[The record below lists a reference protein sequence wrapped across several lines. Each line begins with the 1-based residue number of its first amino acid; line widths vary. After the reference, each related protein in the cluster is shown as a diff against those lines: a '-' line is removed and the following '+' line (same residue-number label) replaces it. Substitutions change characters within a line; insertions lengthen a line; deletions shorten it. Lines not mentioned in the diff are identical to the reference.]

1 MPFKNPSNST
11 EAIEARIA
19 ELRSLINH
27 HNYLYYVLDS
37 PEISDADYD
46 ALMRELKALEEQHP
60 ELITPDSPTQRIGAP
75 VSEKFAPVPHSVP
88 MLSLDDAFSVEEVV
102 AFDRRIRKLLN
113 RRHDLTY
120 MLEPKM
126 DGLAVELIYENGVLV
141 RGSTRGD
148 GFVGE
153 DVTANLRTI
162 RSIPLRLVAMSGT
175 SVPERLEARG
185 EVFMNIADFR
195 QLNQRRQREGL
206 PPFANP
212 RNAAAGSLRQLDP
225 AVTARRPLDIFL
237 YGVGEV
243 SGRSFDSQEEI
254 LAFLKNVGLKT
265 NPLAESCR
273 GIHRAVEYHERLA
286 AMRPT
291 LPYEI
296 DGTVIK
302 VNSIELQQRLGV
314 KARSPRWAIA
324 FKFEAAR
331 AITRIKDIILSIGRT
346 GAVTPVAVME
356 PVKVGGVVVSRATLH
371 NQDEIRRKDIRIG
384 DWVIIQR
391 AGDVIPEVV
400 KPLKDRRDGTERPF
414 EMPDVCPVCGSRL
427 VKRPDEA
434 VWRCPNP
441 ECFPRLV
448 KKISHFASK
457 GAMDID
463 GLGPKVAEQL
473 INAGLVRDLA
483 DIYGLSMDDLLSLE
497 RFGEKSARNLLNAI
511 DRSRDTTLAR
521 FLYALGIRHVGEVAA
536 QRLAEYFGSLDKIME
551 VTPVDI
557 LVIPGMG
564 EEIARSVAAWFRD
577 KKNRE
582 TVHRLLR
589 AGIRFRDQAGDT
601 ESMSL
606 QGLSFVFTGTLSSLK
621 RAEAKAMVREAGGKV
636 MSSVSRNTDYVVVGE
651 KPGSKLEKAQKL
663 GIPVLSEQE
672 FLDLLSSGR

>member
-1 MPFKNPSNST
+1 MPSKNSSNSLDNVKS
-11 EAIEARIA
+11 RIA

-37 PEISDADYD
+37 PEISDEDYD
-46 ALMRELKALEEQHP
+46 ALMRELKALEEQYP
-60 ELITPDSPTQRIGAP
+60 DLVTPDSPTQRIGAP
-75 VSEKFAPVPHSVP
+75 ISEKFAPVPHNVP
-88 MLSLDDAFSVEEVV
+88 MLSLDDAFSVEEVI

-113 RRHDLTY
+113 RKHDLTY

-162 RSIPLRLVAMSGT
+162 RSIPLRLVAVSGT
-175 SVPERLEARG
+175 PVPERLEARG
-185 EVFMNIADFR
+185 EVFMNVADFKE
-195 QLNQRRQREGL
+195 LNRRRQQEGL
-206 PPFANP
+206 APFANP

-237 YGVGEV
+237 YGVGQV
-243 SGRSFDSQEEI
+243 TGRSFETQEEI
-254 LAFLKNVGLKT
+254 LVFLKGVGLKT

-273 GIHRAVEYHERLA
+273 GIHRAIEYHDRLA
-286 AMRPT
+286 AMRPD

-302 VNSIELQQRLGV
+302 VNSIKLQQQLGA

-324 FKFEAAR
+324 FKFQAAR

-356 PVKVGGVVVSRATLH
+356 SVRVGGVVVSRATLH
-371 NQDEIRRKDIRIG
+371 NQDEIRRKDIRVG

-400 KPLKDRRDGTERPF
+400 KPLKERRDGTERPF
-414 EMPDVCPVCGSRL
+414 DMPKVCPVCGSRL
-427 VKRPDEA
+427 IKKEGEA

-483 DIYGLSMDDLLSLE
+483 DIYTLTLDDLVSIE
-497 RFGEKSARNLLNAI
+497 RFGEKSAQNLLNAI
-511 DRSRDTTLAR
+511 DKSRDTTLAR
-521 FLYALGIRHVGEVAA
+521 FLYALGIRHVGEVSA
-536 QRLAEYFGSLDKIME
+536 QRLAEYFGSIERIMQARPHE
-551 VTPVDI
+551 I
-557 LVIPGMG
+557 LNIPGMG
-564 EEIARSVAAWFRD
+564 EELAQSIVEWFRD
-577 KKNRE
+577 EKNRR
-582 TVHRLLR
+582 TIRRLLD
-589 AGIRFRDQAGDT
+589 AGIRFRDQAKPP
-601 ESMSL
+601 EERPL
-606 QGLSFVFTGTLSSLK
+606 QGLSFVFTGSLSSLK
-621 RAEAKAMVREAGGKV
+621 RSEAKSLVTQAGGKV
-636 MSSVSRNTDYVVVGE
+636 MSSVSRNTNYVVVGE
-651 KPGSKLEKAQKL
+651 KPGSKLEKARKL
-663 GIPVLSEQE
+663 GVPVLTEQE
-672 FLDLLSSGR
+672 FLAMLASDR